1 MRIVLLA
8 SAALLLTAAA
18 DQPTSLTLSGDNMVS
33 ATING
38 QLVRIKVDPAYSG
51 LVTVNPDVVTRA
63 RLKPSMIGSLHRVG
77 PVTIAFRTDAS
88 KVDFGFGSQERRV
101 MWPDR
106 PIIAAFDGIAGPN
119 ALPWSRL
126 TFELGPR
133 AEGEREIDLP
143 LDVYGP
149 FGIRGTIT
157 HLKLGDEDVPV
168 WFSPLLPQSL
178 ATAGLG
184 AELARSNGGTLTGPA
199 HATPIR
205 FGIERP
211 VRTMR
216 FATPLLIG
224 GRPLRELGVRMAD
237 FGDASGIP
245 EAGVKPDPDE
255 IVVTADKRR
264 KHDYA
269 LLLGRD
275 FLSGCSRL
283 TYDFPAKLIRL
294 SCVEGNP

>member
-1 MRIVLLA
+1 MRTILLA
-8 SAALLLTAAA
+8 SSALLLTAA

-38 QLVRIKVDPAYSG
+38 QQVRIKVDPAYAG

-63 RLKPSMIGSLHRVG
+63 RLKPSMIGGRHRVG
-77 PVTIAFRTDAS
+77 PVTLSFRSDAAKTDY
-88 KVDFGFGSQERRV
+88 GFGVQKHRV

-106 PIIAAFDGIAGPN
+106 TIVAGADGIAGPN

-126 TFELGPR
+126 TFTLGPKVD
-133 AEGEREIDLP
+133 GEQEIVLP
-143 LDVYGP
+143 LEISGP
-149 FGIRGTIT
+149 MGWSGSIT
-157 HLKLGDEDVPV
+157 RLKLDGEDVKV
-168 WFSPLLPQSL
+168 WFSLQLPQSL

-184 AELARSNGGTLTGPA
+184 AALARTNGGAMTGTV
-199 HATPIR
+199 HTTPIR

-211 VRTMR
+211 VRTMQL
-216 FATPLLIG
+216 ATPLLIG

-245 EAGVKPDPDE
+245 EVGTNPDPDE
-255 IVVTADKRR
+255 IVVTAGKKR

-275 FLSGCSRL
+275 FLSGCSSL

-294 SCVEGNP
+294 SCTGR

>member
-1 MRIVLLA
+1 MRIILLA
-8 SAALLLTAAA
+8 SSALLLTAAA

-38 QLVRIKVDPAYSG
+38 QQVRIKVDPAYSG
-51 LVTVNPDVVTRA
+51 FTTVNPDIVARA

-77 PVTIAFRTDAS
+77 PVMIAFRTDAA
-88 KVDFGFGSQERRV
+88 KVDFGFGSEKRRV

-106 PIIAAFDGIAGPN
+106 QIITGFDGIAGPN

-126 TFELGPR
+126 TFELGQK
-133 AEGEREIDLP
+133 AAGEQEIDLP

-149 FGIRGTIT
+149 FGIRGSIT
-157 HLKLGDEDVPV
+157 HLQLGDEDVPV
-168 WFSPLLPQSL
+168 WFSLLLPQSL

-184 AELARSNGGTLTGPA
+184 AQLARNNGGTLTGPA
-199 HATPIR
+199 HAVPIR

-211 VRTMR
+211 VRTMQL
-216 FATPLLIG
+216 ATPLLIG
-224 GRPLRELGVRMAD
+224 GRPLRQLGVRMAD
-237 FGDASGIP
+237 FGDASAIP

-255 IVVTADKRR
+255 IVVTADKKH

-275 FLSGCSRL
+275 FLSGCSAL

-294 SCVEGNP
+294 SCVAG